1 MSTSIIDRVIVGT
14 SAHSLSGRSM
24 RSSENSGGPA
34 VSLRMRRSRSAMG
47 RDGLSNWPICS
58 TAKSSILT
66 ESRRASPRGST
77 DDVEGKARLQLTKRP
92 QGSSLSANFRK
103 VS

>member
-47 RDGLSNWPICS
+47 RDGSSNWLICS
-58 TAKSSILT
+58 TAKIDFNGI
-66 ESRRASPRGST
+66 APRGAKGI
-77 DDVEGKARLQLTKRP
+77 DG
-92 QGSSLSANFRK
+92 
-103 VS
+103 